1 MLKQISS
8 GVQGDKVRAIMPS
21 VFQVKCKVLGVK
33 RERNG
38 KGLSV
43 WNCWEQYQLDI
54 AVSSR
59 WHGPCRCLFFY
70 LWPRNRRSDEEV
82 TMETFAC
89 LPKDYMLTLLV
100 WQFDVVWNLTFM
112 MWHIWPFDPL
122 NDLRSW
128 WKKIHMYKGKM
139 HCSKSSKKFLLSL
152 VMEIKNYKAKTG
164 NDPCDPIWPLINL
177 RSTTAI

>member
-1 MLKQISS
+1 MLVGIFVGVKWTYQQNFIFPLKQGQTRYSC
-8 GVQGDKVRAIMPS
+8 V
-21 VFQVKCKVLGVK
+21 
-33 RERNG
+33 
-38 KGLSV
+38 
-43 WNCWEQYQLDI
+43 I
-54 AVSSR
+54 AMTRTS
-59 WHGPCRCLFFY
+59 PLPFFY

-82 TMETFAC
+82 TMETIAC
-89 LPKDYMLTLLV
+89 LPKDYMLTPLV

-128 WKKIHMYKGKM
+128 WKKIHMYNGKM